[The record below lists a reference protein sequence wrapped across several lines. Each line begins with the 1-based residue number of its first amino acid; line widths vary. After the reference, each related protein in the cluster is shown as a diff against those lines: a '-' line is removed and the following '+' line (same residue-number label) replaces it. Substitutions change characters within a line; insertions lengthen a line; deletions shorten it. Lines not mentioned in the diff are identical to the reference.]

1 MNVVVLTVLQL
12 KSIVMKEQINRT
24 MEELWISSIVLS
36 IKDEN
41 YAFADW
47 KSKIK
52 ACFWKTAEAF
62 LNAKFKK
69 MILAATCEVQ

>member
-1 MNVVVLTVLQL
+1 
-12 KSIVMKEQINRT
+12 
-24 MEELWISSIVLS
+24 MEELRIPSIVLS

-69 MILAATCEVQ
+69 MILAATREVQ

>member
-36 IKDEN
+36 IKDKN

-52 ACFWKTAEAF
+52 DSRSLFECKIQKND
-62 LNAKFKK
+62 LGRY
-69 MILAATCEVQ
+69 L